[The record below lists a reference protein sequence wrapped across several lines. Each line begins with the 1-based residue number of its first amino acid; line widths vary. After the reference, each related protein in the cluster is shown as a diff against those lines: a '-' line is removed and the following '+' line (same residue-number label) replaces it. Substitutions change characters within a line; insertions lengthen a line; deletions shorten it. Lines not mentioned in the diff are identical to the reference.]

1 MDFFSLKQVPEIYK
15 SSNTARH
22 CVRGVA
28 GASPRREGSGVSQ
41 RDSREG
47 GDFPLPTLN
56 HDRLKREHN
65 MRFSTPN
72 LADINPEIM
81 MQHFVGTNAPAS
93 HHDNLDW
100 PDVLSAI
107 AARCHSEEAACDVQR
122 FPQLTDSELVAR
134 RFAEVQELT
143 DFFDLSDPVISI
155 RLVPLDEIL
164 AHAEVGSILSGKELL
179 LCAAALRT
187 FRETRQFFRVRQ
199 DDAPLCWQYA
209 DDIEDCYT
217 LEKRLFASFSPDG
230 ELVDEASPE
239 LAHLRERARRLN
251 ESLRSRIETKLGQS
265 DVQQLLQDTYFTLR
279 EGRYVLPIQAQYRS
293 RFSGIVHATSASG
306 QTVFVEPGDLVELN
320 NALQI
325 ADFDTKAEEQR
336 VLQALTKEVGSRREL
351 FLANTRRCLYLD
363 ALTAVAQFSLD
374 CRCHVPDICDR
385 EIELYQARHPLLA
398 LRHFENEAFTVVAN
412 DILLADPASA
422 LVISG
427 ANAGGK
433 TVNLKLVG
441 LFALMMKAGI
451 PLCAGASSAMP
462 VFDGIFADIG
472 DDQSIAANIS
482 TFSAHIQSLSKSL
495 PEANGQSLFLL
506 DEPFSG
512 TDPEH
517 ASPLVM
523 ALLRYLRARRVT
535 TLVTTHFENVKAFA
549 LDTDWTEAA
558 CVSFNMETM
567 RPTYKLS
574 LGQPGSSAA
583 FEIASQHGLP
593 DEILS
598 DARAQYDDQSTSAL
612 ETAISKL
619 AQQRVALDEA
629 LDKTRETQEA
639 LEKEKAE
646 TDKLREDIRA
656 RVAKALGCDIE
667 SVQDQIAKLKARL
680 RKLRQ
685 KSYQG
690 STFAKSS
697 DARDELSHALS
708 DLENEVQH
716 TQSAITEIT
725 APPFEQL
732 HESELVE
739 GRRVQIHQYHKNAT
753 ILSRNGRKFTL
764 QLGALQVHANLEDLG
779 APLMEEDENPK
790 LTRYLKRMKNAPLP
804 VEPDASGHAVDEET
818 KLPILPQMAENT
830 IDLRG
835 LASDDAIERTEFF
848 LESMRMHE
856 QPMCYIIHG
865 HGTGI
870 LKAAIRK
877 YLTSSPLIKAT
888 RPGQYY
894 EGGDGATL
902 AWLK

>member
-1 MDFFSLKQVPEIYK
+1 MRISTV
-15 SSNTARH
+15 N
-22 CVRGVA
+22 
-28 GASPRREGSGVSQ
+28 
-41 RDSREG
+41 
-47 GDFPLPTLN
+47 LN
-56 HDRLKREHN
+56 
-65 MRFSTPN
+65 
-72 LADINPEIM
+72 DINPELL
-81 MQHFVGTNAPAS
+81 MQQFVGTEAPS
-93 HHDNLDW
+93 RHHENLDW
-100 PDVLSAI
+100 PDVLEAI
-107 AARCHSEEAACDVQR
+107 AARCHSEAAAEDVRR
-122 FPQLTDSELVAR
+122 FPQLVSHELVAR
-134 RFAEVQELT
+134 RLAEVQELT
-143 DFFDLSDPVISI
+143 DFFDLSDPVVAIH
-155 RLVPLDEIL
+155 LVPLDEIL
-164 AHAEVGSILSGKELL
+164 AHAEVGAVLSGKELL

-199 DDAPLCWQYA
+199 DDAPLSWQYA
-209 DDIEDCYT
+209 VDIEDCYD
-217 LEKRLFASFSPDG
+217 LERRLFASFTPDG

-239 LAHLRERARRLN
+239 LARLRERGRRLN
-251 ESLRSRIETKLGQS
+251 DSLRTRIEAKLGQS
-265 DVQQLLQDTYFTLR
+265 DVQQLLQDSYFTLR
-279 EGRYVLPIQAQYRS
+279 EGRYVLPIQSQYRS
-293 RFSGIVHATSASG
+293 RFAGIVHATSASG

-325 ADFDTKAEEQR
+325 AVFDTKAEEQR
-336 VLQALTKEVGSRREL
+336 VLQTLTKEVGRRRSM
-351 FLANTRRCLYLD
+351 FAANTRRCLYLD
-363 ALTAVAQFSLD
+363 ALTAVAQFALD
-374 CRCHVPDICDR
+374 CRCHVPDLSDR

-398 LRHFENEAFTVVAN
+398 LRKFENEEFTVVAN
-412 DILLADPASA
+412 DIVLTEPATA

-441 LFALMMKAGI
+441 LFSLMIKAGI
-451 PLCAGASSAMP
+451 PLCAGASSCIP
-462 VFDGIFADIG
+462 VFDSIFADIG

-495 PEANGQSLFLL
+495 PEATDQSLFLL

-535 TLVTTHFENVKAFA
+535 TFVTTHFENVKAFA
-549 LDTDWTEAA
+549 LNTDWTEAA

-574 LGQPGSSAA
+574 IGQPGSSAA

-593 DEILS
+593 SEILS

-612 ETAISKL
+612 ETAITRM

-629 LDKTRETQEA
+629 LDKARETQEA
-639 LEKEKAE
+639 LDKAKAD

-656 RVAKALGCDIE
+656 RVAKALGGDIE
-667 SVQDQIAKLKARL
+667 TVQDQIAKLKARL

-690 STFAKSS
+690 GTFAKAS
-697 DARDELSHALS
+697 DQRDEISQSLSE
-708 DLENEVQH
+708 LEDEVQH
-716 TQSAITEIT
+716 TQSAIGDIT
-725 APPFEQL
+725 APPFDRL
-732 HESELVE
+732 PESELIP

-753 ILSRNGRKFTL
+753 ILTRTGRKVTL

-779 APLMEEDENPK
+779 EALPEEDDNPK

-804 VEPDASGHAVDEET
+804 VVPDANGHAVDEET

-865 HGTGI
+865 HGTGV
-870 LKAAIRK
+870 LKSAIRK
-877 YLTSSPLIKAT
+877 YLTASPLILTT